1 MFEIAETSVPM
12 SVSVLQAT
20 VCVITD
26 MDPWPSPYKLKV
38 VGIVVVPPGQVMSV
52 APFVM
57 AVKSVVKN
65 VLAMAICSFD
75 DFCSAMLSAF

>member
-1 MFEIAETSVPM
+1 MFEIVETPRPGSVT
-12 SVSVLQAT
+12 VLPAT

-38 VGIVVVPPGQVMSV
+38 VGIVVVPPGQVV
-52 APFVM
+52 AVATLVM

-65 VLAMAICSFD
+65 VLAMAICSSD
-75 DFCSAMLSAF
+75 DVWSAMLSAF